1 MATVIRWGSRAPLP
15 PSAAANTTACAC
27 ASTQLLTCLRHQ
39 ATWMPKTCFPPPL
52 STSVDGVAL
61 FAILEQENADNHPL
75 RIHLTRSLSSQI
87 ELPTISATP
96 LRTQRTPT
104 STFFPSQS
112 PGLPFSSPTS
122 AIPSATTPSS
132 WSGHPR
138 RYQAVVT
145 SVRDSPCYP
154 VAHALAI
161 LPCA

>member
-1 MATVIRWGSRAPLP
+1 LGVFCKKTERGRIGVATVIRWGSRAPLP

-112 PGLPFSSPTS
+112 PGLPFLLQLRPSLPPRPLLRGR
-122 AIPSATTPSS
+122 AIPGGTKP
-132 WSGHPR
+132 W
-138 RYQAVVT
+138 
-145 SVRDSPCYP
+145 
-154 VAHALAI
+154 
-161 LPCA
+161 